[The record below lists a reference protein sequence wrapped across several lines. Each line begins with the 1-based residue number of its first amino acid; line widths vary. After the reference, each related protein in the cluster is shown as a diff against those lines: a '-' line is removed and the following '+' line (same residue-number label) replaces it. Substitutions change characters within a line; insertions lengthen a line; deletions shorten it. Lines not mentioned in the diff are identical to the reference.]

1 MRLFIGSNN
10 PGKISDWREYFPTWE
25 ILSCQD
31 LNLDKVEVEE
41 GITSLEDN
49 ARRKAMAWAAH
60 SGELT
65 LSDDTGFFV
74 NALGGLPG
82 VSVKRWGGR
91 FEKEMSGLELLHY
104 LKEETEDIDDLSCY
118 FESAYALADP
128 AGKVRVFSQKLR
140 GRLDLSLFE
149 EGSRYAFAFGTV
161 FKAEGIDKTWRQMT
175 MEEKREVDRGVI
187 KRIEETVRTFSV

>member
-10 PGKISDWREYFPTWE
+10 PGKISDWKEYFPTWE
-25 ILSCQD
+25 ILSYQD

-104 LKEETEDIDDLSCY
+104 LHKEIEGIDDLSCY
-118 FESAYALADP
+118 FESAYAIADP
-128 AGKVRVFSQKLR
+128 SGVVQVFSDR
-140 GRLDLSLFE
+140 RVGRLDRSLLGE
-149 EGSRYAFAFGTV
+149 N
-161 FKAEGIDKTWRQMT
+161 FKKTF
-175 MEEKREVDRGVI
+175 VS
-187 KRIEETVRTFSV
+187 VRFL